1 MGLLKTLRSVIA
13 IRRFDFNSRRRRL
26 AKCGDIADVRR
37 LAKRNL
43 PGGVFDYFDGAAETE
58 WSLANNSAAFENV
71 HLAPRVLVDVSRID
85 TRTTVMGQHMPYP
98 FAFSPTGFTRIAT
111 SAGELAVARVAAK
124 HGVPYTLSTLG
135 TRSIEEVA
143 AAAAGVTA
151 ARATGAT
158 ATTGTA
164 TTGTATTATARD
176 TTAAPLWYQLYV
188 WKDRGLS
195 RELVQRAKAAGYKAI
210 MVTVD
215 TAVFGR
221 RDRDVRRGFT
231 LPPKIGLDTFI
242 DGIRHPRW
250 TLDFV
255 THEPIT
261 FSAVAGRGDVDGST
275 AITLSDYVN
284 SQFDASLSWR
294 DLDWVRSEAGLPI
307 MLKGIQSVEDALRAR
322 DEGVEAIAL
331 SNHGGRQYDGSPA
344 PIELL
349 PHVMDAVG
357 DGIEVLVDGGVRRG
371 SDVVKACALGA
382 RAVMFGRPYLYGLGA
397 AGELGVEWVVDY
409 FASGIKRTMALVGA
423 TDVAALRS
431 IVKR

>member
-1 MGLLKTLRSVIA
+1 MSVIKTLRSVISL
-13 IRRFDFNSRRRRL
+13 RKFDWNGRRRRL
-26 AKCGDIADVRR
+26 ARCGDIADVRR
-37 LAKRNL
+37 LAKRQL

-58 WSLANNSAAFENV
+58 WSMANNSAAFDHV
-71 HLAPRVLVDVSRID
+71 HLSPQVLVDVSKVD
-85 TRTTVMGQHMPYP
+85 MSTSVLGQRMAQPYA
-98 FAFSPTGFTRIAT
+98 FAPTGFTRIAC
-111 SAGELAVARVAAK
+111 SAGELAAARVAAK
-124 HGVPYTLSTLG
+124 HGIPYTLSTLG

-143 AAAAGVTA
+143 AVSNG
-151 ARATGAT
+151 
-158 ATTGTA
+158 
-164 TTGTATTATARD
+164 
-176 TTAAPLWYQLYV
+176 PLWYQLYV

-221 RDRDVRRGFT
+221 RDRDVRRGFS

-250 TLDFV
+250 TLDFI

-261 FSAVAGRGDVDGST
+261 FSAVQGRSDVDGST

-294 DLDWVRSEAGLPI
+294 DLDWVRSESGLPI
-307 MLKGIQSVEDALRAR
+307 MLKGIQSVADAKRAS
-322 DEGVEAIAL
+322 DEGVEAISL

-344 PIELL
+344 PIDLL
-349 PHVMDAVG
+349 PAVMDAVG
-357 DGIEVLVDGGVRRG
+357 DGIEVLIDSGVRRG

-397 AGELGVEWVVDY
+397 AGELGVDWVVNY
-409 FASGIKRTMALVGA
+409 FNTGITRTMALVGA
-423 TDVAALRS
+423 TDLASLRGKAS
-431 IVKR
+431 VRR

>member
-71 HLAPRVLVDVSRID
+71 HLAPRVLVDVSKID

-143 AAAAGVTA
+143 AVAAEVTA
-151 ARATGAT
+151 ARATGA
-158 ATTGTA
+158 TA

-307 MLKGIQSVEDALRAR
+307 MLKGIQSVGDALRAR

>member
-1 MGLLKTLRSVIA
+1 VGIFTTLRSVVA
-13 IRRFDFNSRRRRL
+13 LRKFDLNGRRRRL
-26 AKCGDIADVRR
+26 TKCGDIDDVRR

-58 WSLANNSAAFENV
+58 WSMANNSAAFERV
-71 HLAPRVLVDVSRID
+71 HLTPRVLVDVSQID
-85 TRTTVMGQHMPYP
+85 TSVTVMGTRMPFP

-111 SAGELAVARVAAK
+111 SAGETAVARVAARY
-124 HGVPYTLSTLG
+124 GVPYTLSTLG

-143 AAAAGVTA
+143 AARASVATGGTA
-151 ARATGAT
+151 ASTS
-158 ATTGTA
+158 
-164 TTGTATTATARD
+164 
-176 TTAAPLWYQLYV
+176 PLWYQLYV

-195 RELVQRAKAAGYKAI
+195 RELVQRAKAAGYQAI

-231 LPPKIGLDTFI
+231 LPPKIGLETFI
-242 DGIRHPRW
+242 DGVRHPRW
-250 TLDFV
+250 TLDFI

-261 FSAVAGRGDVDGST
+261 FSAVSGRGDVDGST

-294 DLDWVRSEAGLPI
+294 DLDWVRSESGLPI
-307 MLKGIQSVEDALRAR
+307 MLKGIQSVDDAVRAR
-322 DEGVEAIAL
+322 SEGVEAIAL

-349 PHVMDAVG
+349 PSVMDAVG

-397 AGELGVEWVVDY
+397 AGELGVEWVINY
-409 FASGIKRTMALVGA
+409 FTAGVKRTMALVGA
-423 TDVAALRS
+423 TDVASLRGL
-431 IVKR
+431 VCR

>member
-1 MGLLKTLRSVIA
+1 MIKTLRSVISL
-13 IRRFDFNSRRRRL
+13 RKVDWNGRHRRL
-26 AKCGDIADVRR
+26 ARCGNIADVRL
-37 LAKRNL
+37 LAKRQL
-43 PGGVFDYFDGAAETE
+43 PRGVFDYFDGAAETE
-58 WSLANNSAAFENV
+58 WSMANNSDKFECE
-71 HLAPRVLVDVSRID
+71 HLHPRVLVDVSKVSAA
-85 TRTTVMGQHMPYP
+85 TTVMGQTLPNAY
-98 FAFSPTGFTRIAT
+98 AFSPTGFTRIAG
-111 SAGELAVARVAAK
+111 SAGELAVAKVAAK

-143 AAAAGVTA
+143 AVSNG
-151 ARATGAT
+151 
-158 ATTGTA
+158 
-164 TTGTATTATARD
+164 
-176 TTAAPLWYQLYV
+176 PLWYQLYV

-231 LPPKIGLDTFI
+231 LPPKIGLETFI

-294 DLDWVRSEAGLPI
+294 DLDWVRSESGLPI
-307 MLKGIQSVEDALRAR
+307 MLKGIQSVADAKRAR
-322 DEGVEAIAL
+322 EEGVEAIAL
-331 SNHGGRQYDGSPA
+331 SNHGGRQFDGSPA

-349 PHVMDAVG
+349 PEVVDAVG
-357 DGIEVLVDGGVRRG
+357 DGIEVLIDGGVRRG
-371 SDVVKACALGA
+371 SDVVKALALGA
-382 RAVMFGRPYLYGLGA
+382 RAVMFGRPYLYGMGA
-397 AGELGVEWVVDY
+397 AGELGVEWVINY
-409 FASGIKRTMALVGA
+409 FNSGIARTMALVGA
-423 TDVAALRS
+423 TDVASLRGITCEYDWKAS
-431 IVKR
+431 ARPS

>member
-1 MGLLKTLRSVIA
+1 MIKTLRSVISL
-13 IRRFDFNSRRRRL
+13 RKFDWNGRRRRL
-26 AKCGDIADVRR
+26 ARCGDIADVRR
-37 LAKRNL
+37 LAKRQL

-58 WSLANNSAAFENV
+58 WSMANNSAAFDHV
-71 HLAPRVLVDVSRID
+71 HLEPQVLVDVSKVD
-85 TRTTVMGQHMPYP
+85 MSTSVMGQRLAQPYA
-98 FAFSPTGFTRIAT
+98 FAPTGFTRIAC
-111 SAGELAVARVAAK
+111 SAGELAAARVAAK
-124 HGVPYTLSTLG
+124 HGIPYTLSTLG

-143 AAAAGVTA
+143 AVSNG
-151 ARATGAT
+151 
-158 ATTGTA
+158 
-164 TTGTATTATARD
+164 
-176 TTAAPLWYQLYV
+176 PLWYQLYV

-221 RDRDVRRGFT
+221 RDRDVRRGFS
-231 LPPKIGLDTFI
+231 LPPKIGLETFI

-250 TLDFV
+250 TLDFI

-261 FSAVAGRGDVDGST
+261 FSAVQGRSDVDGST

-294 DLDWVRSEAGLPI
+294 DLDWVRSESGLPI
-307 MLKGIQSVEDALRAR
+307 MLKGIQSVADAKRAR
-322 DEGVEAIAL
+322 DEGVEAISL

-349 PHVMDAVG
+349 PAVMDAVG
-357 DGIEVLVDGGVRRG
+357 DGIEVLIDSGVRRG

-397 AGELGVEWVVDY
+397 AGELGVDWVVNY
-409 FASGIKRTMALVGA
+409 FNAGIMRTMALIGA
-423 TDVAALRS
+423 TDLASLRGKAS
-431 IVKR
+431 GRK

>member
-1 MGLLKTLRSVIA
+1 MGLFSTLRSVVA
-13 IRRFDFNSRRRRL
+13 LRMFDFNGRRRRL
-26 AKCGDIADVRR
+26 AKCGDIDDVRR

-58 WSLANNSAAFENV
+58 WSMANNSAAFERV
-71 HLAPRVLVDVSRID
+71 HLTPRVLVDVSQID
-85 TRTTVMGQHMPYP
+85 TSVTVMGTRIPYP

-111 SAGELAVARVAAK
+111 SAGETAVARVAAR

-143 AAAAGVTA
+143 AARASVTTA
-151 ARATGAT
+151 AARASVATGAT
-158 ATTGTA
+158 AA
-164 TTGTATTATARD
+164 LAS
-176 TTAAPLWYQLYV
+176 PLWYQLYV

-195 RELVQRAKAAGYKAI
+195 RELVQRAKAAGYQAI

-221 RDRDVRRGFT
+221 RNRDVRRGFT
-231 LPPKIGLDTFI
+231 LPPKIGLETFI
-242 DGIRHPRW
+242 DGVRHPRW
-250 TLDFV
+250 TLDFI

-261 FSAVAGRGDVDGST
+261 FSAVSGRGDVDGST

-294 DLDWVRSEAGLPI
+294 DLDWVRSESGLPI
-307 MLKGIQSVEDALRAR
+307 MLKGIQSVEDAMRAR
-322 DEGVEAIAL
+322 SEGVEAIAL

-349 PHVMDAVG
+349 PSVMDAVG

-397 AGELGVEWVVDY
+397 AGELGVEWVINY
-409 FASGIKRTMALVGA
+409 FTAGVKRTMALVGA
-423 TDVAALRS
+423 TDVASLRGLAC
-431 IVKR
+431 R

>member
-1 MGLLKTLRSVIA
+1 VLKTLRSVVA
-13 IRRFDFNSRRRRL
+13 LRKFDWNARRRRL
-26 AKCGDIADVRR
+26 ATCGNIDDLRR
-37 LAKRNL
+37 LAKRAL

-58 WSLANNSAAFENV
+58 WSLANNTQAFENV
-71 HLAPRVLVDVSRID
+71 HLEPRVLVDVSTID
-85 TRTTVMGQHMPYP
+85 TTTTVMGQRLPYP

-111 SAGELAVARVAAK
+111 SAGELDVAQVAARY
-124 HGVPYTLSTLG
+124 GVPYTLSTLG

-143 AAAAGVTA
+143 AVSNG
-151 ARATGAT
+151 
-158 ATTGTA
+158 
-164 TTGTATTATARD
+164 
-176 TTAAPLWYQLYV
+176 PLWYQLYV

-221 RDRDVRRGFT
+221 RERDVRRGFT
-231 LPPKIGLDTFI
+231 LPPKIGLETFV

-250 TLDFV
+250 TLDFL

-261 FSAVAGRGDVDGST
+261 FSAVSGRGDVDGST

-294 DLDWVRSEAGLPI
+294 DLEWVRSESGLPI
-307 MLKGIQSVEDALRAR
+307 MLKGIQTVADAKQAVG
-322 DEGVEAIAL
+322 EGVDCIAL

-349 PHVMDAVG
+349 PAVMDAVG
-357 DGIEVLVDGGVRRG
+357 GNIEVLVDGGVRRG
-371 SDVVKACALGA
+371 ADVVKACALGA

-397 AGELGVEWVVDY
+397 AGQLGVEWVIDY
-409 FASGIKRTMALVGA
+409 FTSGVKRTMALVGA
-423 TDVAALRS
+423 RNLAELGGRATISSTGSKSSARPS
-431 IVKR
+431 

>member
-1 MGLLKTLRSVIA
+1 MGIFTTLCSVVA
-13 IRRFDFNSRRRRL
+13 LRRFDFNGRRRRL
-26 AKCGDIADVRR
+26 AKCGDIDDVRR

-58 WSLANNSAAFENV
+58 WSMANNSAAFERV
-71 HLAPRVLVDVSRID
+71 HLTPRVLVDVSQID
-85 TRTTVMGQHMPYP
+85 TSVTVMGSRLPFP

-111 SAGELAVARVAAK
+111 SAGETAVARVAAR
-124 HGVPYTLSTLG
+124 HRVPYTLSTLG

-143 AAAAGVTA
+143 AARANVTTA
-151 ARATGAT
+151 AARASAATGAT
-158 ATTGTA
+158 DAS
-164 TTGTATTATARD
+164 
-176 TTAAPLWYQLYV
+176 PLWYQLYV

-195 RELVQRAKAAGYKAI
+195 RELVQRAKAAGYQAI

-231 LPPKIGLDTFI
+231 LPPKIGLETFI

-250 TLDFV
+250 TLDFI
-255 THEPIT
+255 THDPIT
-261 FSAVAGRGDVDGST
+261 FSAVSGRGDVDGST

-294 DLDWVRSEAGLPI
+294 DLDWVRSESGLPI
-307 MLKGIQSVEDALRAR
+307 MLKGIQSVDDAVRAR
-322 DEGVEAIAL
+322 SEGVEAIAL

-349 PHVMDAVG
+349 PSVIDAVG
-357 DGIEVLVDGGVRRG
+357 DDIEVLVDGGVRRG

-397 AGELGVEWVVDY
+397 AGELGVEWVINY
-409 FASGIKRTMALVGA
+409 FSAGVKRTMALVGA
-423 TDVAALRS
+423 TDVASLRGL
-431 IVKR
+431 VRR

>member
-1 MGLLKTLRSVIA
+1 MIKTLRSVISL
-13 IRRFDFNSRRRRL
+13 RKFDPNARRRRL
-26 AKCGDIADVRR
+26 AKCGDIDDVRL
-37 LAKRNL
+37 LAKRQL

-58 WSLANNSAAFENV
+58 WSMANNSAAFANV
-71 HLAPRVLVDVSRID
+71 RLQPRVLVDVSNVN
-85 TRTTVMGQHMPYP
+85 TACSVLGQSLPYP
-98 FAFSPTGFTRIAT
+98 YAFSPTGFTRIAT
-111 SAGELAVARVAAK
+111 SAGELAVAKVAAR

-143 AAAAGVTA
+143 KVSSG
-151 ARATGAT
+151 
-158 ATTGTA
+158 
-164 TTGTATTATARD
+164 
-176 TTAAPLWYQLYV
+176 PLWYQLYV

-231 LPPKIGLDTFI
+231 LPPKIGLETFI

-250 TLDFV
+250 TLDFI

-294 DLDWVRSEAGLPI
+294 DLDWVRSESGLPI
-307 MLKGIQSVEDALRAR
+307 MLKGIQTATDARTAVS
-322 DEGVEAIAL
+322 EGVEAIAL
-331 SNHGGRQYDGSPA
+331 SNHGGRQFDGSPA

-349 PHVMDAVG
+349 PDVMDAVG
-357 DGIEVLVDGGVRRG
+357 DGIEVLIDGGVRRG
-371 SDVVKACALGA
+371 SDVVKAVALGA

-397 AGELGVEWVVDY
+397 AGELGVEWVIDY
-409 FASGIKRTMALVGA
+409 FNAGIRRTMALVGA
-423 TDVAALRS
+423 TDLAALRS
-431 IVKR
+431 NGALVERG

>member
-1 MGLLKTLRSVIA
+1 MIKTLRSVISL
-13 IRRFDFNSRRRRL
+13 RKFDWNGRRRRL
-26 AKCGDIADVRR
+26 ARCGDIADVRR
-37 LAKRNL
+37 LAKRQL

-58 WSLANNSAAFENV
+58 WSMANNSAAFDHV
-71 HLAPRVLVDVSRID
+71 HLEPQVLVDVSKVD
-85 TRTTVMGQHMPYP
+85 MSTSVMGQRLAQPYA
-98 FAFSPTGFTRIAT
+98 FAPTGFTRIAC
-111 SAGELAVARVAAK
+111 SAGELAAARVAAK
-124 HGVPYTLSTLG
+124 HGIPYTLSTLG

-143 AAAAGVTA
+143 AVSNG
-151 ARATGAT
+151 
-158 ATTGTA
+158 
-164 TTGTATTATARD
+164 
-176 TTAAPLWYQLYV
+176 PLWYQLYV

-221 RDRDVRRGFT
+221 RDRDVRRGFS

-250 TLDFV
+250 TLDFI

-261 FSAVAGRGDVDGST
+261 FSAVEGRSDVDGST

-294 DLDWVRSEAGLPI
+294 DLDWVRSESGLPI
-307 MLKGIQSVEDALRAR
+307 MLKGIQSVADAKRAR
-322 DEGVEAIAL
+322 DEGVEAISL

-349 PHVMDAVG
+349 PAVMDAVG
-357 DGIEVLVDGGVRRG
+357 DGLEVLIDSGVRRG

-397 AGELGVEWVVDY
+397 AGELGVDWVVNY
-409 FASGIKRTMALVGA
+409 FNSGITRTMALVGA
-423 TDVAALRS
+423 TDLASLRGKVS
-431 IVKR
+431 ARR

>member
-1 MGLLKTLRSVIA
+1 MIKTLRSVISL
-13 IRRFDFNSRRRRL
+13 RKFDWNGRRRRL
-26 AKCGDIADVRR
+26 ARCGNIADVRL
-37 LAKRNL
+37 LAKRQL

-58 WSLANNSAAFENV
+58 WSMANNSDKFDCV
-71 HLAPRVLVDVSRID
+71 HLHPRVLVDVSKVSAA
-85 TRTTVMGQHMPYP
+85 TTVMGQTLPNAY
-98 FAFSPTGFTRIAT
+98 AFSPTGFTRIAG
-111 SAGELAVARVAAK
+111 SAGELAVAKVAAK

-143 AAAAGVTA
+143 AVSNG
-151 ARATGAT
+151 
-158 ATTGTA
+158 
-164 TTGTATTATARD
+164 
-176 TTAAPLWYQLYV
+176 PLWYQLYV

-231 LPPKIGLDTFI
+231 LPPKIGLETFI

-294 DLDWVRSEAGLPI
+294 DLDWVRSESGLPI
-307 MLKGIQSVEDALRAR
+307 MLKGIQSVADAKRAR
-322 DEGVEAIAL
+322 EEGVEAIAL
-331 SNHGGRQYDGSPA
+331 SNHGGRQFDGSPA

-349 PHVMDAVG
+349 PEVVDAVG
-357 DGIEVLVDGGVRRG
+357 DDIEVLIDGGVRRG
-371 SDVVKACALGA
+371 SDVVKALALGA
-382 RAVMFGRPYLYGLGA
+382 RAVMFGRPYLYGMGA
-397 AGELGVEWVVDY
+397 AGELGVEWVINY
-409 FASGIKRTMALVGA
+409 FNSGIARTMALVGA
-423 TDVAALRS
+423 TDVASLRGITCEYDWKAS
-431 IVKR
+431 ARPS

>member
-1 MGLLKTLRSVIA
+1 MGIFTTLRSVVA
-13 IRRFDFNSRRRRL
+13 LRRFDFNGRRRRL
-26 AKCGDIADVRR
+26 AKCGDIDDVRR

-58 WSLANNSAAFENV
+58 WSMANNSAAFERV
-71 HLAPRVLVDVSRID
+71 HLTPRVLVDVSQID
-85 TRTTVMGQHMPYP
+85 TSVTVMGSRLPFP

-111 SAGELAVARVAAK
+111 SAGETAVARVAAR
-124 HGVPYTLSTLG
+124 HRVPYTLSTLG

-143 AAAAGVTA
+143 AARANVTTA
-151 ARATGAT
+151 AARASAATGAT
-158 ATTGTA
+158 DAS
-164 TTGTATTATARD
+164 
-176 TTAAPLWYQLYV
+176 PLWYQLYV

-195 RELVQRAKAAGYKAI
+195 RELVQRAKAAGYQAI

-231 LPPKIGLDTFI
+231 LPPKIGLETFI

-250 TLDFV
+250 TLDFI

-261 FSAVAGRGDVDGST
+261 FSAVSGRGDVDGST

-294 DLDWVRSEAGLPI
+294 DLDWVRSESGLPI
-307 MLKGIQSVEDALRAR
+307 MLKGIQSVDDAVRAR
-322 DEGVEAIAL
+322 SEGVEAIAL

-349 PHVMDAVG
+349 PSVIDAVG
-357 DGIEVLVDGGVRRG
+357 GDIEVLVDGGVRRG

-397 AGELGVEWVVDY
+397 AGELGVEWVINYISAGV
-409 FASGIKRTMALVGA
+409 KRTMALVGA
-423 TDVAALRS
+423 TDVASLRGL
-431 IVKR
+431 VRR

>member
-158 ATTGTA
+158 
-164 TTGTATTATARD
+164 D

-423 TDVAALRS
+423 TDIAALRS

>member
-1 MGLLKTLRSVIA
+1 MGLFTTLRSVVA
-13 IRRFDFNSRRRRL
+13 LRKFDFNGRRRRL
-26 AKCGDIADVRR
+26 AKCGDIDDVRR

-58 WSLANNSAAFENV
+58 WSMANNSAAFERV
-71 HLAPRVLVDVSRID
+71 HLTPRVLVDVSQID
-85 TRTTVMGQHMPYP
+85 TSVTVMGTRIPYP

-111 SAGELAVARVAAK
+111 SAGETAVARVAAR

-135 TRSIEEVA
+135 TRSIEDVA
-143 AAAAGVTA
+143 AARASVTTA
-151 ARATGAT
+151 AARASVATGAT
-158 ATTGTA
+158 AA
-164 TTGTATTATARD
+164 LAS
-176 TTAAPLWYQLYV
+176 PLWYQLYV

-195 RELVQRAKAAGYKAI
+195 RELVQRAKASGYQAI

-221 RDRDVRRGFT
+221 RNRDVRRGFT
-231 LPPKIGLDTFI
+231 LPPKIGLETFI
-242 DGIRHPRW
+242 DGVRHPRW

-261 FSAVAGRGDVDGST
+261 FSAVSGRGDVDGST

-294 DLDWVRSEAGLPI
+294 DLDWVRSESGLPI
-307 MLKGIQSVEDALRAR
+307 MLKGIQSVDDALRAR
-322 DEGVEAIAL
+322 SEGVEAIAL
-331 SNHGGRQYDGSPA
+331 SNHGGRQFDGSPA

-349 PHVMDAVG
+349 PSVMDAVG

-397 AGELGVEWVVDY
+397 AGELGVEWVINY
-409 FASGIKRTMALVGA
+409 FTAGVKRTMALVGA
-423 TDVAALRS
+423 TDVASLRGLA
-431 IVKR
+431 RR

>member
-1 MGLLKTLRSVIA
+1 MGLFSTLRSVVA
-13 IRRFDFNSRRRRL
+13 LRKFDFNGRRRRL
-26 AKCGDIADVRR
+26 AKCGDIDDMRR

-58 WSLANNSAAFENV
+58 WSMTNNSAAFERV
-71 HLAPRVLVDVSRID
+71 HLTPRVLVDVSQID
-85 TRTTVMGQHMPYP
+85 TSVTVMGTRMPYP

-111 SAGELAVARVAAK
+111 SAGETAVARVAAR

-143 AAAAGVTA
+143 AARASVTTA
-151 ARATGAT
+151 AARASVATGAT
-158 ATTGTA
+158 AA
-164 TTGTATTATARD
+164 SAS
-176 TTAAPLWYQLYV
+176 PLWYQLYV

-195 RELVQRAKAAGYKAI
+195 RELVQRAKAAGYQAI

-221 RDRDVRRGFT
+221 RNRDVRRGFT
-231 LPPKIGLDTFI
+231 LPPKIGLETFI
-242 DGIRHPRW
+242 DGVRHPRW
-250 TLDFV
+250 TLDFI

-261 FSAVAGRGDVDGST
+261 FSAVSGRGDVDGST

-294 DLDWVRSEAGLPI
+294 DLDWVRSESGLPT
-307 MLKGIQSVEDALRAR
+307 MLKGIQSVDDALRAR
-322 DEGVEAIAL
+322 SEGVEAIAL

-349 PHVMDAVG
+349 PRVMDTVG

-397 AGELGVEWVVDY
+397 AGELGVEWVINY
-409 FASGIKRTMALVGA
+409 FTAGVKRTMALVGA
-423 TDVAALRS
+423 TDVASLRGM
-431 IVKR
+431 VHR

>member
-1 MGLLKTLRSVIA
+1 MGLFTTLRSVVA
-13 IRRFDFNSRRRRL
+13 LRRFDFNGRRRRL
-26 AKCGDIADVRR
+26 AKCGDIDDVRR

-58 WSLANNSAAFENV
+58 WSMANNSAAFERV
-71 HLAPRVLVDVSRID
+71 HLTPRVLVDVSHID
-85 TRTTVMGQHMPYP
+85 TSVTVMGTRMPFP

-111 SAGELAVARVAAK
+111 SAGETAVARVAAR

-143 AAAAGVTA
+143 AARASVTTA
-151 ARATGAT
+151 AVRGQT
-158 ATTGTA
+158 AA
-164 TTGTATTATARD
+164 NQTATA
-176 TTAAPLWYQLYV
+176 ASPLWYQLYV

-195 RELVQRAKAAGYKAI
+195 RELVQRAKAAGYQAI

-221 RDRDVRRGFT
+221 RNRDVRRGFT
-231 LPPKIGLDTFI
+231 LPPKIGLETFI
-242 DGIRHPRW
+242 DGVRHPRW
-250 TLDFV
+250 TFDFV

-261 FSAVAGRGDVDGST
+261 FSAVSGRGDVDGST

-294 DLDWVRSEAGLPI
+294 DLDWVRSESGLPI
-307 MLKGIQSVEDALRAR
+307 MLKGIQSVEDAVRAR
-322 DEGVEAIAL
+322 SEGVEAIAL
-331 SNHGGRQYDGSPA
+331 SNHGGRQFDGSPA

-349 PHVMDAVG
+349 PSVMDAVG

-397 AGELGVEWVVDY
+397 AGELGVEWVINY
-409 FASGIKRTMALVGA
+409 FTAGVKRTMALVGA
-423 TDVAALRS
+423 TDVASLRGL
-431 IVKR
+431 VRR